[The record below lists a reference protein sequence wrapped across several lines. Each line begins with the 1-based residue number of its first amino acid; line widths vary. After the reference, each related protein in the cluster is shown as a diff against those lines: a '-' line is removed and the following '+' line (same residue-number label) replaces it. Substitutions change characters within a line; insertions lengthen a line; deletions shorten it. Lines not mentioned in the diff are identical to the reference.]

1 MKAFTQ
7 SLVIALKLFI
17 IFMFVLLSACEEN
30 LVNDYQLFVIPKGE
44 HYCNYKVEALQQNEL
59 SFMAIFDSTT
69 MYTSS
74 DPINQHDINKLY
86 GFSDCNDQHH
96 ENSARFGWRWLNET
110 MEIHAYFYQNSI
122 RSSIL
127 LGSVAL
133 NEPHFYSIQLLPDA
147 YSFQLD
153 SNAPVMVERMNTC
166 DKGFY
171 YKLFPYFGGDE
182 RAPHDIVI
190 QIKEL

>member
-1 MKAFTQ
+1 MKTTIK
-7 SLVIALKLFI
+7 SHIIALKLLIIVFFI
-17 IFMFVLLSACEEN
+17 LLSACEEN
-30 LVNDYQLFVIPKGE
+30 LINEYQLFVIPKGE
-44 HYCNYKVEALQQNEL
+44 HYCNYKVEALQENEL
-59 SFMAIFDSTT
+59 SFMAILDSTMT
-69 MYTSS
+69 YTSVE
-74 DPINQHDINKLY
+74 PINQHDINKLY

-96 ENSARFGWRWLNET
+96 ENSARFGWRWLNDT
-110 MEIHAYFYQNSI
+110 MEIHAYFYQNGI

-133 NEPHFYSIQLLPDA
+133 NEPHFYSINLLPNV

-153 SNAPVMVERMNTC
+153 DNPPVMVDRMNSC

-190 QIKEL
+190 RIKEL